1 MAREISAP
9 LARTAR
15 LLDLVPYLHAHQ
27 GVSIK
32 ELAKQ
37 FEVTPT
43 QISSDLTTLWMC
55 GLPGYTPLELMEL
68 EFESGYVTIR
78 NATTL
83 AKPRTIT
90 FDEGLA
96 LLLGLYSLKSSLPAD
111 RADLAEIADA
121 LATRIAA
128 KVGLPSSL
136 QVSAQIAPEIGSAI
150 AKALAAS
157 AALTV
162 QYHSL
167 YSDLISMRTIVPNE
181 IYHEGGNAYLK
192 AFCCTANES
201 RIFRVDRILEAQ
213 LAQVVEI
220 KELPIPVPTKISF
233 TIKILKASRDLVER
247 FELGEAVASQ
257 SFKLSSYSRQWITR
271 SVLADGAGVQLS
283 SPIEIRAEIAAKAQL
298 ILDRYQVK

>member
-1 MAREISAP
+1 MARDISAP

-15 LLDLVPYLHAHQ
+15 LLDLVPFLYSHQ

-37 FEVTPT
+37 FEVTPA
-43 QISSDLTTLWMC
+43 QISADLTTLWMC

-96 LLLGLYSLKSSLPAD
+96 LLLGLYLLKSSLPSE
-111 RADLAEIADA
+111 RSDLANIADA
-121 LATRIAA
+121 LATRIAQ
-128 KVGLPSSL
+128 KVGLPSAL

-150 AKALAAS
+150 AKAIQSSGALAI
-157 AALTV
+157 

-167 YSDLISMRTIVPNE
+167 YTDSITMRTIVPSE
-181 IYHEGGNAYLK
+181 IYHESGKAYLK
-192 AFCCTANES
+192 AFCFLANDS
-201 RIFRVDRILEAQ
+201 RIFRVDRILKVQ
-213 LAQVVEI
+213 LTPVIENTD
-220 KELPIPVPTKISF
+220 LPISKSTMISF
-233 TIKILKASRDLVER
+233 TIKILKASRDLVEG
-247 FELGEAVASQ
+247 FSIGDADNSQ
-257 SFKLSSYSRQWITR
+257 PLTLSSYSQQWIVR
-271 SVLADGAGVQLS
+271 SILAAGAGAQLIA
-283 SPIEIRAEIAAKAQL
+283 PTEIAAEIAGKAQL
-298 ILDRYQVK
+298 MLDRYQVK